1 MIPLLTVLSAAH
13 ASDFMDVWVTTAF
26 EDDNVRAG
34 PELYSPAAN
43 FVQRGNQ
50 TFFEQYES
58 RVTDDITR
66 GSLVLYRADDGF
78 NENWATEAAFALRI
92 QPYLNPDQSSPGTQ
106 IRDDGSYVRIIRKL
120 AGEDHELSLTGYAVN
135 AGRFRLGYSYDLTW
149 GGRDIFTFDPG
160 ADPGVRLQWQ
170 RGGTY
175 TFLGAKTAVGDYILP
190 ETSQPRNQAYYG
202 ALGGAGTTIGNKLK
216 LEVGIGSFQQG
227 QLRNVQ
233 DTSSSLYGEMIT
245 AAGYSGQIAYR
256 TREDLRFF
264 QSADLRLYR
273 NNPDFIKDSYISHS
287 QIDGAGLIVQGEIN
301 RLSHNLLSATQDE
314 ATVIETGTAGDL
326 QLIGI
331 VNSTEFGVDLVYKDL
346 AYILFNVPGLTS
358 GVALN
363 PAMEITPQTYG
374 RLWGSHYIPK
384 AHLAFSAGIGI
395 MQPATYETSGGTFV
409 QYTAADKE
417 QVPTGQEPAA
427 ILSSVV
433 GTQVDVSPTTQ
444 VVGEVLYTVDNNLS
458 DYVTAEDGSS
468 VRVSAAAVERQAIG
482 FNLMMRA
489 RF

>member
-1 MIPLLTVLSAAH
+1 MLPLLTILSAAQ
-13 ASDFMDVWVTTAF
+13 ASDFIDVWVTTAF

-34 PELYSPAAN
+34 PDLYSPAAN

-66 GSLVLYRADDGF
+66 SSLVLYRADDGF
-78 NENWATEAAFALRI
+78 SDNWATEAAFALRI
-92 QPYLNPDQSSPGTQ
+92 IPFLNPDQSSPGTQ

-120 AGEDHELSLTGYAVN
+120 AGDEHELSLTGYAVN

-149 GGRDIFTFDPG
+149 GGRNIFTFDPG
-160 ADPGVRLQWQ
+160 ADPGARLQWQ

-175 TFLGAKTAVGDYILP
+175 AFVGMKTAVGDYILP

-202 ALGGAGTTIGNKLK
+202 MLSGAGTTIGNELR
-216 LEVGIGSFQQG
+216 LEVGFGSFQQG

-245 AAGYSGQIAYR
+245 AAGYSGQIAFR
-256 TREDLRFF
+256 SREDINFF

-273 NNPDFIKDSYISHS
+273 NSPEFVKDTYISHR
-287 QIDGAGLIVQGEIN
+287 QIDGFGLIIQGEIN
-301 RLSHNLLSATQDE
+301 RLSHNLLDPIRDE
-314 ATVIETGTAGDL
+314 ATVIESGTAGDI

-331 VNSTEFGVDLVYKDL
+331 AGSTEFGVDLVYKDL

-363 PAMEITPQTYG
+363 PEMAITPQTYG
-374 RLWGSHYIPK
+374 RFWGSHYIP
-384 AHLAFSAGIGI
+384 AARLALSAGAGL
-395 MQPATYETSGGTFV
+395 MQPATYETGGGTFV
-409 QYTAADKE
+409 QYTASEKE
-417 QVPTGQEPAA
+417 QVPTSQEPSA
-427 ILSSVV
+427 ILSSVF
-433 GTQVDVSPTTQ
+433 GAQVDVSPTTQ
-444 VVGEVLYTVDNNLS
+444 VVGEILYTVDNNLS
-458 DYVTAEDGSS
+458 DYVASEDGSS
-468 VRVSAAAVERQAIG
+468 VRVAAAVEERQAIG